1 MEVNMRAM
9 SIIGVVTIV
18 VFLGAVQGSLPA
30 ASAEPSSES
39 MRSLDALFMADYS
52 IAQKSMLERVKK
64 TGLIVVEGSNLLLYL
79 NGEKIAEA
87 KVGTPP
93 AYRNLKITSHIPLAV
108 FVLLVPEA
116 DSGNLSPTTRL
127 RAKKFIDALESIA
140 PSITPG
146 RFPGPGSVN
155 RQDSMIQSSLAFLT
169 QTLEAGR
176 IEKEGLFRFA
186 RSQQS
191 DLTENLPAAAGAQ
204 LRSLD
209 ETIRRWRSEQLTSA
223 QWDSVRVVIL
233 GAATAHRRELHLQY
247 FSAVMGVP
255 MQGTDRLMYYEG
267 FDLDGALELVG
278 RFRLDGEASEA
289 FFGDP
294 SRLFSDILADT
305 TRDWLAVHA
314 KGSGTAPGNVPVS
327 GPGDQ

>member
-1 MEVNMRAM
+1 MRATFVFP
-9 SIIGVVTIV
+9 VVTIFV
-18 VFLGAVQGSLPA
+18 LLGAVAGSLPV
-30 ASAEPSSES
+30 ASAEPPSES
-39 MRSLDALFMADYS
+39 MKSLDALFTVDYS
-52 IAQKSMLERVKK
+52 IAQKAMLERVKE
-64 TGLIVVEGSNLLLYL
+64 TGLIVVNGPNLLLYL

-93 AYRNLKITSHIPLAV
+93 AYRNLKTNSHIPLAA

-116 DSGNLSPTTRL
+116 DSGDLSPATRL
-127 RAKKFIDALESIA
+127 RVKKFIGALELMVS
-140 PSITPG
+140 SITPG

-155 RQDSMIQSSLAFLT
+155 RQDSMVQSSLEFLAKA
-169 QTLEAGR
+169 LEAGR
-176 IEKEGLFRFA
+176 IDKEGLFRFA
-186 RSQQS
+186 RSQQP
-191 DLTENLPAAAGAQ
+191 DLTENLSAAADAQ

-209 ETIRRWRSEQLTSA
+209 ETIRRWRSDELTPA

-267 FDLDGALELVG
+267 FDLDGAFELVG

-289 FFGDP
+289 FFEDP
-294 SRLFSDILADT
+294 SSLFSDILADT
-305 TRDWLAVHA
+305 TREWLAIHA
-314 KGSGTAPGNVPVS
+314 ERL
-327 GPGDQ
+327 GPGPEKALESGSDNQ